1 MKRDSIFFQIFQQ
14 SPTLLFDLLPGEPEN
29 AARYRFASV
38 AVKEPKFEIDGVF
51 LPPEDHPGVVYYAEV
66 QFQRDD
72 RLYERIVSES
82 SNHFYRNRDQFTDWQ
97 AVVIYPSRS
106 MEQKNIYP
114 YRALLNSDQFHR
126 IYLNELGDIR
136 ELPLGLALMRLTI
149 ETSKN
154 APEAARY
161 LLARSNN
168 EIRDPQANRAIVEML
183 TTIMVYKFSK
193 LSRSEVEEMLGT
205 SLEKTRVYQE
215 AKAEGEIIGEARGE
229 IIGEA
234 RGEVRGQRSLLQV
247 QLDRKFGKLPSRT
260 KKSIAALELVKLE
273 ALAIALLDFAT
284 IDDLES
290 WLKDS

>member
-1 MKRDSIFFQIFQQ
+1 M
-14 SPTLLFDLLPGEPEN
+14 
-29 AARYRFASV
+29 
-38 AVKEPKFEIDGVF
+38 
-51 LPPEDHPGVVYYAEV
+51 
-66 QFQRDD
+66 
-72 RLYERIVSES
+72 SES

-114 YRALLNSDQFHR
+114 YRALLNSDQLHR

-149 ETSKN
+149 ETSKK

-168 EIRDPQANRAIVEML
+168 EIRDPQANRAIIAML
-183 TTIMVYKFSK
+183 TTIMVYRFDK
-193 LSRSEVEEMLGT
+193 LSRSEVKEMLGT

-215 AKAEGEIIGEARGE
+215 AKAKGEIIGEARGE
-229 IIGEA
+229 IISEA
-234 RGEVRGQRSLLQV
+234 RSEVRGQRSLLQV

-260 KKSIAALELVKLE
+260 KKSIASLELVKLE

-284 IDDLES
+284 IDDLVS

>member
-1 MKRDSIFFQIFQQ
+1 M
-14 SPTLLFDLLPGEPEN
+14 
-29 AARYRFASV
+29 
-38 AVKEPKFEIDGVF
+38 
-51 LPPEDHPGVVYYAEV
+51 
-66 QFQRDD
+66 
-72 RLYERIVSES
+72 
-82 SNHFYRNRDQFTDWQ
+82 
-97 AVVIYPSRS
+97 
-106 MEQKNIYP
+106 
-114 YRALLNSDQFHR
+114 LNSDQLHR
-126 IYLNELGDIR
+126 IYLDELGDIR

-168 EIRDPQANRAIVEML
+168 EIRDPQANRAIMEML

-215 AKAEGEIIGEARGE
+215 AKAEGE